1 MLITVNK
8 QVEETVEV
16 SLPAYF
22 KDLFGH
28 FCINKDESVVQV
40 YPAQLTVWRAKSAGA
55 KDAIHT
61 AVKTTPITHEEF
73 ECAYRQTM
81 ATIEGAH
88 ESSLIHQP

>member
-22 KDLFGH
+22 KDMFGH
-28 FCINKDESVVQV
+28 FCINIDETVIQI
-40 YPAQLTVWRAKSAGA
+40 YPAQITVWKARSAGA
-55 KDAIHT
+55 KDAIYT

-73 ECAYRQTM
+73 ECAYKRAM
-81 ATIEGAH
+81 ATIQAAY